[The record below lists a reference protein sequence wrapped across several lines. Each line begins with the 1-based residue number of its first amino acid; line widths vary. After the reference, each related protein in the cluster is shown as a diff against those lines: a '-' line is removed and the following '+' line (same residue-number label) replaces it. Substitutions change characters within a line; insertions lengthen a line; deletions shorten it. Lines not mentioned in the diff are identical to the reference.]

1 MVQYTVY
8 AINVNIDHE
17 NNVLNSNVYN
27 IVRSSIYY
35 GNFWKLILRKKALIK
50 KTFLSGSK

>member
-1 MVQYTVY
+1 MVHYKVY

-17 NNVLNSNVYN
+17 NNVLNRNVYN

-35 GNFWKLILRKKALIK
+35 GNFWKLTLRKKALIK

>member
-1 MVQYTVY
+1 MVHYTVY
-8 AINVNIDHE
+8 AMNVNIDHE

>member
-1 MVQYTVY
+1 MVHYKVY

-17 NNVLNSNVYN
+17 NNVLNRNAYN